1 MLHLYTT
8 IHNQPTCIRR
18 SIYIPAVRRV
28 CRTSSPPPQAPAG
41 IKSPD
46 AGRRHG
52 LRVSSAVI
60 NFGGLANPR
69 FSHSRKEF
77 RASAVLPAPTAAAA
91 LRPKTGSDRPSA
103 CQSCD
108 IYDDTT
114 GWQLSSTSNC
124 KISATRAK
132 HFPSNFRTYT
142 AAATT
147 KQLDSRQL
155 LLVRAC
161 VRSFVYRFARA
172 RAPARR
178 CRPKCAFVNV
188 DFARRNR
195 DRQPGRSA
203 RRSARR
209 YISEIL
215 AWASFQLTRRR

>member
-8 IHNQPTCIRR
+8 YIRR
-18 SIYIPAVRRV
+18 SIYITAVRRV
-28 CRTSSPPPQAPAG
+28 CRTYSPPPRAPAG
-41 IKSPD
+41 IKSPH

-114 GWQLSSTSNC
+114 GCQLSSTSNC
-124 KISATRAK
+124 QISATRAK

-161 VRSFVYRFARA
+161 VRVSIRACARTRTTPPTEVCVRERRFRPAKSGSSAGSVRA
-172 RAPARR
+172 AVRATLYKRN
-178 CRPKCAFVNV
+178 FGLGVISV
-188 DFARRNR
+188 D
-195 DRQPGRSA
+195 S
-203 RRSARR
+203 STLKS
-209 YISEIL
+209 YHV
-215 AWASFQLTRRR
+215 WTW

>member
-1 MLHLYTT
+1 M
-8 IHNQPTCIRR
+8 R
-18 SIYIPAVRRV
+18 SP
-28 CRTSSPPPQAPAG
+28 
-41 IKSPD
+41 
-46 AGRRHG
+46 
-52 LRVSSAVI
+52 VI
-60 NFGGLANPR
+60 NFGGLANPT

-114 GWQLSSTSNC
+114 GWHLSSTSNC
-124 KISATRAK
+124 KMSATGAK

-142 AAATT
+142 AATT

-155 LLVRAC
+155 LLVRA
-161 VRSFVYRFARA
+161 FVYRVARA

-209 YISEIL
+209 YISEIS
-215 AWASFQLTRRR
+215 AAAVFQLTRRR

>member
-1 MLHLYTT
+1 MTLALNAQVWLPRKCWTRISYGAAWKFLTTFFFFFFTQPCCITCYIYTQPYTT
-8 IHNQPTCIRR
+8 NQPTYIRR

-28 CRTSSPPPQAPAG
+28 SRTSSPPPQAPAG

-132 HFPSNFRTYT
+132 HFPSNFRT
-142 AAATT
+142 
-147 KQLDSRQL
+147 
-155 LLVRAC
+155 
-161 VRSFVYRFARA
+161 
-172 RAPARR
+172 
-178 CRPKCAFVNV
+178 
-188 DFARRNR
+188 
-195 DRQPGRSA
+195 
-203 RRSARR
+203 
-209 YISEIL
+209 
-215 AWASFQLTRRR
+215 

>member
-1 MLHLYTT
+1 MLHYMLHLYTT
-8 IHNQPTCIRR
+8 NRHTYIRR

-46 AGRRHG
+46 AGRRQG

-69 FSHSRKEF
+69 FSQSRKEF

-124 KISATRAK
+124 QISATGAK
-132 HFPSNFRTYT
+132 HFPSNFHTYT
-142 AAATT
+142 AAAAT
-147 KQLDSRQL
+147 KQLDSRANCCWC
-155 LLVRAC
+155 VRA
-161 VRSFVYRFARA
+161 FVYRFARA

-215 AWASFQLTRRR
+215 ACASFQLTRRR